1 MGVKLIDVDDT
12 VVASIERLVTAREPT
27 EPGVGDG
34 RATPVV
40 EVAPI
45 AQAPPRERTMLGVGQ
60 PIVPAPDFVGSPG
73 PVAIDEKPLVEPTPE
88 PSTRPPEITP
98 EPSLAIE
105 LVAKKGDSSRAPP
118 ARPRDEPVVAA
129 KRGRGA
135 RAGWVLLLFAR
146 ATASRIAFANRSRLP
161 SWWQRVRHEV
171 GF

>member
-1 MGVKLIDVDDT
+1 MGVKLIDVDDV

-27 EPGVGDG
+27 EPGVGEG

-60 PIVPAPDFVGSPG
+60 PITPAPDHVGPRGS
-73 PVAIDEKPLVEPTPE
+73 VAIDEKPRGAPPLE

-118 ARPRDEPVVAA
+118 ARTRGEPAVAP

-135 RAGWVLLLFAR
+135 RAVWLVLLIVV
-146 ATASRIAFANRSRLP
+146 ATASGIAFANRSRLP

-171 GF
+171 GL